1 MMGQGA
7 GARATA
13 GKCLFG
19 AARYAAKD
27 EFLYPAYCRCS
38 NCRRATGAAFKPC
51 DGIERD
57 KLILGGGREEP
68 SHPS

>member
-1 MMGQGA
+1 V
-7 GARATA
+7 
-13 GKCLFG
+13 
-19 AARYAAKD
+19 RYAVKD

-51 DGIERD
+51 DGIERN